1 MPNVFTK
8 IAKWSA
14 ALMGGIALTACSKVV
29 SFVEEVEIDG
39 KTYQVERK
47 AYFEKRPIEL
57 EYQFVRLESEILIT
71 GLGLPAWKSDLAPM
85 YAGLNN
91 NRQLVIIGV
100 ILGDYDRAR
109 RGNPSLPYVAF
120 KVDSNQWVE
129 IPVPPEFDGRKA
141 TFLIGVNPTS
151 GEKALIKAPEREF
164 RNSVSAR
171 GIARVIDL
179 KLTKPEG
186 KK

>member
-1 MPNVFTK
+1 M
-8 IAKWSA
+8 
-14 ALMGGIALTACSKVV
+14 

-47 AYFEKRPIEL
+47 EYFEKQPIEL
-57 EYQFVRLESEILIT
+57 EFRYVQLESEVLIT

-85 YAGLNN
+85 YAGFSN
-91 NRQLVIIGV
+91 NRQFVLIGV

-120 KVDSNQWVE
+120 KVEKNQWVE
-129 IPVPPEFDGRKA
+129 IPVPPEFHGRKA
-141 TFLIGVNPTS
+141 TFLIGANPTS
-151 GEKALIKAPEREF
+151 GEKALVKAPEREF

-179 KLTKPEG
+179 KLTKQEG